1 MVAQMHRVETAA
13 RIAMGGE
20 GFSTDPVVPTLP
32 FVQLLTRLAFLG
44 FLVSASAVTISYLV

>member
-20 GFSTDPVVPTLP
+20 GFSTDQVVPTLP
-32 FVQLLTRLAFLG
+32 VVQLLTRVAFLG
-44 FLVSASAVTISYLV
+44 IIVSASAVAISYLL